1 MFIAEIF
8 RFAMSK
14 DMELKLKNHF
24 INPNDGNFKEQLNE
38 QIDVNI
44 ITLLL
49 EPEDGIIK
57 LFYFNTR

>member
-24 INPNDGNFKEQLNE
+24 INPNDGNFKE
-38 QIDVNI
+38 
-44 ITLLL
+44 
-49 EPEDGIIK
+49 
-57 LFYFNTR
+57 